1 MKILE
6 ILLIIMILLNL
17 YFLLD
22 KYFFNNQ
29 EDFATDFEAIANIAS
44 LYNNSNMTVSNMTVT
59 QNANIN
65 GNINNK
71 GIIFTNGLGNLPNG
85 WGGGLRTF
93 DIYGHGTLGWGD
105 ENANLTSYI
114 NRGEASFPKLIVA
127 GRNIIGELD
136 AIKTTLNVVKTDPLK
151 CFRKSAYRGNNPD
164 VNNVYGDRALYHLL
178 DYGFDE
184 GRSKSAIDQNCASQ
198 Y

>member
-71 GIIFTNGLGNLPNG
+71 GIIFTNGLGNLPGG

-105 ENANLTSYI
+105 ENANITSYI
-114 NRGEASFPKLIVA
+114 NRGEAAFPRLIVA

-136 AIKTTLNVVKTDPLK
+136 DIRNKLDDVRNNAVRKDRTYLFRNKQSNNCIYNNSDGRFSVWGGCGGIDNNFKLLEGDPS
-151 CFRKSAYRGNNPD
+151 FW
-164 VNNVYGDRALYHLL
+164 
-178 DYGFDE
+178 
-184 GRSKSAIDQNCASQ
+184 
-198 Y
+198 